1 VFSSSHLLWST
12 GPLSLAVAL
21 LTACGEVTS
30 VQIRSPG
37 GDNALLADLTP
48 GPIEAPDRMSLDEQ
62 LQMRVGVGNSG
73 SLPAGPGWVVRV
85 FLSTDP
91 LIEMSD
97 HQIDQFVTSRV
108 LPAGGQDLYLR
119 NKKLSGVVPGE
130 YYIGSVL
137 DVTQIVPEMIETN
150 NSLADPGRITLVPEA
165 PAP

>member
-1 VFSSSHLLWST
+1 VFLSSQFFWST
-12 GPLSLAVAL
+12 GRLSLAAGL

-30 VQIRSPG
+30 LQIRSPG

-48 GPIEAPDRMSLDEQ
+48 GPIEAPDRMPLDAL

-91 LIEMSD
+91 LIEASD
-97 HQIDQFVTSRV
+97 HQIDQFVTSRD
-108 LPAGGQDLYLR
+108 LPVGGQDLYLR
-119 NKKLSGVVPGE
+119 NKKLSGIVPGE

-137 DVTQIVPEMIETN
+137 DPTQIVPEMNETN
-150 NSLADPGRITLVPEA
+150 NTLASPGRITLVPEA